1 LGVIVGKGMLEVED
15 KNCDSCK
22 RKEIIVVGKLS
33 GQGVGIWNISGGG
46 VLEANWTANIRR
58 RRGDMGV
65 RWGNFGYVLVA

>member
-1 LGVIVGKGMLEVED
+1 MLEVED

-58 RRGDMGV
+58 RRGDKGV